1 MTKKSQ
7 EVWIKLQKCAVSQ
20 STYSA
25 LEAAKSRIRVTEKAN
40 QWGRR
45 TGLKDLAKVEEENRN
60 EHNQGGDKGYR
71 RDAGGILHRFIL
83 LGILGT
89 FAGVSSKDH
98 ETNWTQARVKDKI
111 ENVF

>member
-1 MTKKSQ
+1 M
-7 EVWIKLQKCAVSQ
+7 
-20 STYSA
+20 
-25 LEAAKSRIRVTEKAN
+25 
-40 QWGRR
+40 
-45 TGLKDLAKVEEENRN
+45 KDLAKVEEENRN

-98 ETNWTQARVKDKI
+98 ETN
-111 ENVF
+111 